1 MAELK
6 DRLAQRAAAAAAAE
20 QSRNRVY
27 IYSTLPADN
36 GRNVSTASNTDV
48 VAVDDEAEDHQEIED
63 RVFYANLPIG

>member
-20 QSRNRVY
+20 QSRNRV
-27 IYSTLPADN
+27 YSTLPADN